1 MFSLLLSSNQ
11 RRLLQG
17 VEKILKTFT
26 EIQEKITLVAGQ
38 DFSATTKKFQMSNNM
53 QWMSRCSCL
62 NRLPSFS
69 TILLL
74 IMIEDYFTNT
84 TQYFCQIHI
93 HMYRAFSAISLQ
105 IYWLASEIIMGIAAM
120 SIAEFEELY
129 YFVSYSFEKT
139 LWSLIGQ
146 NVNK

>member
-11 RRLLQG
+11 RRLLQR

-53 QWMSRCSCL
+53 QWMSRYSCL

-69 TILLL
+69 KILLL

-105 IYWLASEIIMGIAAM
+105 IL
-120 SIAEFEELY
+120 
-129 YFVSYSFEKT
+129 
-139 LWSLIGQ
+139 LIGFW
-146 NVNK
+146 NIYGNSSDEYSRVWRIILFCFI

>member
-11 RRLLQG
+11 RRLLLG
-17 VEKILKTFT
+17 VEKSLQTFT

-69 TILLL
+69 KILLL
-74 IMIEDYFTNT
+74 IMTEDYFTNT

-105 IYWLASEIIMGIAAM
+105 IL
-120 SIAEFEELY
+120 
-129 YFVSYSFEKT
+129 
-139 LWSLIGQ
+139 LIGFW
-146 NVNK
+146 NNYGNSSDEYSRVWRIMLFCFI